1 MGIHVTKG
9 GMLTV
14 VQDLGRFGYQ
24 SYGFIVSGAMD
35 AFAMKI
41 ANITVGNPEN
51 EAVLEM
57 NFVGPT
63 LLFEENMVISLF
75 GADMLPEKNGEAI
88 AHGKPIS
95 VKKGDVLRF
104 HAAVKGSRCYLAVKG
119 GFDLPPVLNSKST
132 HLSAKIGGFHGRKLE
147 SGDRIPIRQPSRIL
161 PVSWVIGN
169 SYRHY
174 IGTEDHTIRFVKGRQ
189 YDWFTE
195 EAISRFQ
202 NEKFQITPQS
212 DRMGY
217 RLEGPSL
224 SLKKS
229 KELITEGATFG
240 SIQVPPNGQPII
252 LMADRQPTGGYPK
265 IGQVIQADLPKLSQM
280 RPGDTIQFQQISLKE
295 AQQILIQVHREL
307 AYLKA
312 AVKLKWR
319 DVAYV

>member
-1 MGIHVTKG
+1 MAIHITRG
-9 GMLTV
+9 GLLTS

-41 ANITVGNPEN
+41 ANIAVGNHEN

-57 NFVGPT
+57 NFVGPS
-63 LLFEENMVISLF
+63 LLFEEDMVISLF
-75 GADMLPEKNGEAI
+75 GADMQPKLNGETI
-88 AHGKPIS
+88 PHGKPIS

-104 HAAVKGSRCYLAVKG
+104 HAATKGSRCYLAVKG
-119 GFDLPPVLNSKST
+119 GFELPSVLNSRST
-132 HLSAKIGGFHGRKLE
+132 YLSAKIGGFQGRKLE
-147 SGDRIPIRQPSRIL
+147 SGDRIPIRKPSQL
-161 PVSWVIGN
+161 PPVSWRIGN
-169 SYRHY
+169 HYQHY

-195 EAISRFQ
+195 EAISKFRT
-202 NEKFQITPQS
+202 ESFQITPQS

-217 RLEGPSL
+217 RLQGSAL
-224 SLKKS
+224 RLKKN
-229 KELITEGATFG
+229 KELVTEGATFG

-280 RPGDTIQFQQISLKE
+280 KPGDWIQFKEISLKE
-295 AQQILIQVHREL
+295 AQQLLMKAHREL
-307 AYLKA
+307 TYLKA
-312 AVKLKWR
+312 AVNLKWR
-319 DVAYV
+319 EIDYV